1 MDTIKRM
8 SKNPNRKVE
17 KVHMVQISRKQADYI
32 REHFPFAHINKTCK
46 KKNKGKS
53 RGKYYVAEHKKVM
66 NYLKDS
72 F

>member
-1 MDTIKRM
+1 
-8 SKNPNRKVE
+8 
-17 KVHMVQISRKQADYI
+17 MVQISRKQADYI

-66 NYLKDS
+66 NYLTDS